1 MAVRFDSAA
10 RRAIDLAMT
19 EVENR
24 NHATLDSIHL
34 LLGLLQTPDTA
45 VARAATALGVSA
57 QAVHQEALAFLKVG
71 QGSGSVLTVEIAG
84 IAEELLQRA
93 SVISNE
99 RGADVVTDLDI
110 LVALSERE
118 ETSASRLLRKV
129 GLTPERLNGARVA
142 TAAAAPAPPAQKA
155 TTPTSERAVAPVVA
169 TATRVGI
176 GYDSHR
182 FEPGG
187 PLVLGGISI
196 RHDAH
201 LAGHSDGD
209 AIAHAVTD
217 AVLGAAALGDIGG
230 MFPDTDPANRNRNS
244 LAMLVAAVE
253 RARKAHWLVQQVD
266 VVVVA
271 ETPKIAPHRQAMTI
285 AIANAL
291 GVDVGAVSIKGKTN
305 EGMGWIGRG
314 EGIACMAVATVVQSA
329 RGSA

>member
-1 MAVRFDSAA
+1 
-10 RRAIDLAMT
+10 MT

-45 VARAATALGVSA
+45 VARAATALGVSV

-71 QGSGSVLTVEIAG
+71 KGSGSMHSVEVVG
-84 IAEELLQRA
+84 MAEELLQRA
-93 SVISNE
+93 SVISAE

-118 ETSASRLLRKV
+118 ETAASRMLRKV
-129 GLTPERLNGARVA
+129 GLTPDRLNGVRVA
-142 TAAAAPAPPAQKA
+142 TAPAQPAGTQKA
-155 TTPTSERAVAPVVA
+155 TTPTSQRAVMPTVA

-182 FEPGG
+182 FEAGG

-209 AIAHAVTD
+209 AIAHAITD
-217 AVLGAAALGDIGG
+217 AILGAAALGDIGG

-253 RARKAHWLVQQVD
+253 RVRKAYWTVQQVD

-271 ETPKIAPHRQAMTI
+271 EKPKIAPHREAMTA
-285 AIANAL
+285 AIAGAL

-314 EGIACMAVATVVQSA
+314 EGIACMAVATLVQVPRNPA
-329 RGSA
+329 